1 MPVKFSLNGN
11 QGLDIFAAGFP
22 ASGQVA
28 CDTSAPVSEVEQTV
42 SAGSSGLTYDAASDQ
57 YVLTWK
63 TDKAWKGTCR
73 QLTLKFNDGGGTY
86 TASFRFK

>member
-1 MPVKFSLNGN
+1 MRRPERSEWRV
-11 QGLDIFAAGFP
+11 
-22 ASGQVA
+22 ASISPMISGSVTA
-28 CDTSAPVSEVEQTV
+28 FDTSAPVSEVEQTV